1 MQVVVYR
8 NQIVYSLWGNIIV
21 VVNTG
26 KFILVKKEIFIGIV
40 SSRKPAVL

>member
-1 MQVVVYR
+1 MQVVIYR
-8 NQIVYSLWGNIIV
+8 NQIVYSWWGNIIV

-26 KFILVKKEIFIGIV
+26 KLMLVTQEFFIGIV

>member
-1 MQVVVYR
+1 MQVVIYR
-8 NQIVYSLWGNIIV
+8 NQIVYSWWGNIIV

-26 KFILVKKEIFIGIV
+26 TFILVTKEFFIGII